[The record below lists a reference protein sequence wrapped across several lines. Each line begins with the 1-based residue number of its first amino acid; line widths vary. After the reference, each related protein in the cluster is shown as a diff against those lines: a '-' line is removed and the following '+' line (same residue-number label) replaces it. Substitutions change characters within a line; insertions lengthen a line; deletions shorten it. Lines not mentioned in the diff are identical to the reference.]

1 MTRTTNPSRALIGP
15 KPARYVNAASTD
27 IRRTFEK
34 FRRLQR
40 LQSQRQESAK

>member
-1 MTRTTNPSRALIGP
+1 MTRTTTPSRSLVGP

-34 FRRLQR
+34 WRRLQR
-40 LQSQRQESAK
+40 MQQRAQAGSA